1 MPRSFPARPSM
12 STPQPAPRNPW
23 FRLPPRAGWLIA
35 AAVALG
41 GLLFLLLWLAQR
53 DDRDFDRTGT
63 APPTAAGQTFEPLP
77 APPPAGSDS
86 ASGMTA
92 ADPDAPPPRMAER
105 IAPPPPPP
113 APAPQAP
120 PAPPSAVAASAP
132 LPIDMP
138 APRYPASALRRGE
151 TGEVLLRIEVDDMGR
166 AVAVDI
172 VQGSGSRELD
182 RAALAAARN
191 WRFRP
196 ALRDGQPVAGTVN
209 VPIIFDSRR

>member
-1 MPRSFPARPSM
+1 MSAR
-12 STPQPAPRNPW
+12 QPAPRNPW

-41 GLLFLLLWLAQR
+41 GLLFLLLWLDQR
-53 DDRDFDRTGT
+53 DGRDSHRAGT
-63 APPTAAGQTFEPLP
+63 PPSTAAGQAFEPLP
-77 APPPAGSDS
+77 APPPAGSASAS

-92 ADPDAPPPRMAER
+92 ADPDAAPPMAER
-105 IAPPPPPP
+105 IAPPPPPRP
-113 APAPQAP
+113 VPEAPL
-120 PAPPSAVAASAP
+120 APPSTVASSAP

-151 TGEVLLRIEVDDMGR
+151 TGEVLLRIEVDSGGR
-166 AVAVDI
+166 AAAVGI
-172 VQGSGSRELD
+172 VQSSGSRDLD

-196 ALRDGQPVAGTVN
+196 ALRDGWPVAGTVN
-209 VPIIFDSRR
+209 VPITFDSRR

>member
-1 MPRSFPARPSM
+1 MSAR
-12 STPQPAPRNPW
+12 QPAPRNPW

-41 GLLFLLLWLAQR
+41 GLLFLLLWLTQR
-53 DDRDFDRTGT
+53 DDRDFDPAGT
-63 APPTAAGQTFEPLP
+63 PPPTAAGQAFDPLP

-92 ADPDAPPPRMAER
+92 ADPDALPPMAER
-105 IAPPPPPP
+105 VAPPPHPAPPP
-113 APAPQAP
+113 LAPEAP
-120 PAPPSAVAASAP
+120 PVPPSAVTSSAP

-151 TGEVLLRIEVDDMGR
+151 TGEVLLRIEVDSGGR
-166 AVAVDI
+166 AAAVDI